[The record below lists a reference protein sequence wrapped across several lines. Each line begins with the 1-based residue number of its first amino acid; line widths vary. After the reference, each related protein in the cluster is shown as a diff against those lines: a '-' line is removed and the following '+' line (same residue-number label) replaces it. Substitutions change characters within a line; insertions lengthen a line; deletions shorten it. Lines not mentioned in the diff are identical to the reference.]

1 MSSFFS
7 SHETFFLTV
16 LPPRTVWLVPSTL
29 PPRGSVW
36 GEGVPWTW
44 SQRSQVQDLGA
55 SAEGLGDIHLVS
67 LGAPLALYMFT
78 GLWAQEWVSELVRH
92 GL

>member
-1 MSSFFS
+1 MG
-7 SHETFFLTV
+7 
-16 LPPRTVWLVPSTL
+16 
-29 PPRGSVW
+29 RGSAL
-36 GEGVPWTW
+36 GLEPEEP
-44 SQRSQVQDLGA
+44 VQGLGS

-67 LGAPLALYMFT
+67 LGAPLALYMST